1 MTELAKG
8 EKSFYHLYLATL
20 PEKVDGLPSDFTKD
34 ELALLE
40 GSPLLANIR
49 KKIDNIRH
57 DYELLVREV
66 PELGRY
72 TFEEFNYCRGL
83 VSSRVFGIE
92 IDGEKTGGMVP
103 FAGRRE
109 SEQT

>member
-49 KKIDNIRH
+49 KKIENIRH
-57 DYELLVREV
+57 DFELQGARSA
-66 PELGRY
+66 GIGSIHIR
-72 TFEEFNYCRGL
+72 
-83 VSSRVFGIE
+83 RV
-92 IDGEKTGGMVP
+92 
-103 FAGRRE
+103 
-109 SEQT
+109 